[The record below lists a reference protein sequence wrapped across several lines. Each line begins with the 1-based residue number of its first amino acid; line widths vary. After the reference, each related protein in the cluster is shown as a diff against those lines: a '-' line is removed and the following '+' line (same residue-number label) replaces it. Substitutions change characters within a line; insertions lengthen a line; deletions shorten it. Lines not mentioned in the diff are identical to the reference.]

1 MNSPIKVVP
10 IRLDFFSYS
19 QKYQE
24 TMYIE
29 NKMQHQIENNRM
41 IPNID
46 DNGMVK
52 GSYLMINYKNNQLSY
67 DIINVD
73 FSDDKNIIKNNL
85 CRI

>member
-1 MNSPIKVVP
+1 MNSPLKVVP

-29 NKMQHQIENNRM
+29 NIMQHQIENNRM

-52 GSYLMINYKNNQLSY
+52 GSYLMINYKNNQIAY

-73 FSDDKNIIKNNL
+73 LSDDKNIIKNNL

>member
-29 NKMQHQIENNRM
+29 NIMQHQIENNRM

-52 GSYLMINYKNNQLSY
+52 GSYLMINYKNNQLAY

-73 FSDDKNIIKNNL
+73 LSDDKNIIKNNL

>member
-24 TMYIE
+24 AMYIE

-52 GSYLMINYKNNQLSY
+52 GSYLMINYKNNQLAY

-73 FSDDKNIIKNNL
+73 LSDDKNIIKNNL

>member
-29 NKMQHQIENNRM
+29 KIMEHQIENNRM
-41 IPNID
+41 IPKID
-46 DNGMVK
+46 DNGMVD
-52 GSYLMINYKNNQLSY
+52 GSFLMINNKNNQLAH

-73 FSDDKNIIKNNL
+73 LIDDKNTIKNNL

>member
-29 NKMQHQIENNRM
+29 TTMQHQIENNRM

-52 GSYLMINYKNNQLSY
+52 GSYLMINYKNNQLAY

-73 FSDDKNIIKNNL
+73 LSDDKNIIKNNL